1 MGFIPFGK
9 RRDHRKP
16 PGFPPQGTPVPY
28 HLRVKI
34 CGVTTPADA
43 VAAAELG
50 ADAVGLNFYP
60 GSPRHIDAPTAEGIL
75 AALPPL
81 LEAVAVFADEPWRR
95 ALRRANRFHRL
106 LFVQMHGDEHLPD
119 AISYRRID
127 AFRVRNRTGLRQITR
142 YLDLAAVHGHLPAAI
157 LVDGY
162 AADRYGGTGRT
173 APWNLLTDF
182 KTPVPLILAGGLT
195 PDNVAEAV
203 RVVRP
208 YAVDVASGVESAPG
222 RKDSEKMR
230 RFIAAAREAAANL

>member
-1 MGFIPFGK
+1 
-9 RRDHRKP
+9 
-16 PGFPPQGTPVPY
+16 VPY

-60 GSPRHIDAPTAEGIL
+60 GSPRHIDARTAEGIL

-81 LEAVAVFADEPWRR
+81 VEAVGVFADEPWRR
-95 ALRRANRFHRL
+95 ALRRANRFRWL
-106 LFVQMHGDEHLPD
+106 RFVQMHGDEHLPD

-127 AFRVRNRTGLRQITR
+127 AFRVRNRRDLGRISR
-142 YLDLAAVHGHLPAAI
+142 YLDLAAAHGQLPAAI
-157 LVDGY
+157 LADGY
-162 AADRYGGTGRT
+162 AAGQYGGTGRT
-173 APWNLLTDF
+173 APWDLLDEF
-182 KTPVPLILAGGLT
+182 RPPVPLILAGGLT

-208 YAVDVASGVESAPG
+208 YAVDVAGGVESAPG
-222 RKDSEKMR
+222 RKDPEKMR
-230 RFIAAAREAAANL
+230 RFIAAAREAALRAERAKGVC